1 MCTCYLGNETRLA
14 FKSSLAHQVASQ
26 TVSTKQV
33 MGVHICTLCGY
44 WPMADCYYIISSKY
58 DMHKEYVVDAVYMYL
73 SLSTSWGLCCFVI
86 IMVVYW
92 EIHELTLENRRIICT
107 YRAQNMIHC
116 CIKESKLTHC
126 HYVTAGWHYHFH
138 SKVLFVT
145 HCTCTCI
152 TPAAYVHTCMFWRA
166 QCTQM
171 YMYMYGQP
179 EVPQWCTCTLY
190 LQVESTNKPLRWKAL
205 QIIFDL

>member
-1 MCTCYLGNETRLA
+1 MLPGLPWWVGPGDEVTLVLECNQTLPQGARLRFAHVRTCYLGNETRLA
-14 FKSSLAHQVASQ
+14 FKSSFAPQVASQ

-107 YRAQNMIHC
+107 YRTQNMIHC
-116 CIKESKLTHC
+116 CTS
-126 HYVTAGWHYHFH
+126 
-138 SKVLFVT
+138 
-145 HCTCTCI
+145 
-152 TPAAYVHTCMFWRA
+152 
-166 QCTQM
+166 
-171 YMYMYGQP
+171 
-179 EVPQWCTCTLY
+179 
-190 LQVESTNKPLRWKAL
+190 NKK
-205 QIIFDL
+205 IS